1 LTQETT
7 ALSCRARGMASVREG
22 GKVDGSGTRRSW
34 PFIQAQRSLAGPQG
48 HGTPLWIEGG
58 YEAAPCRSDVICITF
73 WALHGYFS
81 HTTTRKRE
89 HNGSTSF
96 EAEPVV
102 RHGLIGRR
110 RRLFC
115 TCRDSMAVSRCSLRD
130 AGAVHTWRNPSL
142 DKVEI
147 ARQSKVPALTQEVRS
162 TVASAVVQEPSACA
176 WAGTDMSYRDSPYT
190 APWPGFA
197 QAARLETVGTSS
209 LVMELRSQTAGNN
222 WRSVFP

>member
-1 LTQETT
+1 
-7 ALSCRARGMASVREG
+7 MASVREG

-34 PFIQAQRSLAGPQG
+34 PFIQTQRSLAGPQG
-48 HGTPLWIEGG
+48 HGTPLWIVGG
-58 YEAAPCRSDVICITF
+58 HEAAPCRSDVICITF
-73 WALHGYFS
+73 RALHGYFS

-147 ARQSKVPALTQEVRS
+147 ARQSKVPALTREVSS

-176 WAGTDMSYRDSPYT
+176 WAGTDTSYRDSPYT

-197 QAARLETVGTSS
+197 QAARLETVGNSS

>member
-48 HGTPLWIEGG
+48 HGTPLWIVGRH
-58 YEAAPCRSDVICITF
+58 EAAPCRSDVICITF
-73 WALHGYFS
+73 RALHWYFS

-89 HNGSTSF
+89 YNGSTSF
-96 EAEPVV
+96 EAEPLV

-115 TCRDSMAVSRCSLRD
+115 TCRVSMAVSRCSLCD

-147 ARQSKVPALTQEVRS
+147 TRQSKVPALTREVSS
-162 TVASAVVQEPSACA
+162 TVARSCAVVQEPSA
-176 WAGTDMSYRDSPYT
+176 WAGTDMSYRDRPYT
-190 APWPGFA
+190 APRPGFA

-209 LVMELRSQTAGNN
+209 LVMELRSQMAGNN